1 MGLMKVLGGLKRRF
15 FSQRQQHIVRREMEL
30 GGRKCRFEVMEERRV
45 MNADP
50 LHVGVVYIEE
60 DSGSDLHGDTF
71 EITFTG
77 GAPNTQ
83 LTRLVID
90 TNKLGIPGYQVG
102 DLIFDTAPGGLGA
115 DQSYAFEIISQ
126 SGIQS
131 VTATVVDGGMQLILD
146 FQGFQAGDKLVF
158 QIDVD
163 EIQEAWPAGSTNYAL
178 INEGIDPITSG
189 VEFQGSTLNASFVAP
204 HFQNAQG
211 TAEFRNFYDANF
223 AGKNL
228 NLPADDFQGKRD
240 RTTGGVASLQQTP
253 KPISIAGTVYH
264 DQDLDLTQDAAES
277 GISNVT
283 LALWKKDNSGNYVFT
298 GFTTTTDA
306 QGNYRFGEELNL
318 MPGTYQIR
326 ETQPN
331 GYFTVGAVPGTVA
344 GAASG
349 NVLAGNKDVLTE
361 ISIPL
366 GDTDAIDYDFAEA
379 QPASISGYVYADR
392 NNNGIKETGEIG
404 LAGVTIQVIPL
415 NTIAA
420 QGTITVTTDQSGFY
434 QVTGLAPGTYRVVE
448 VNQPVGYFDGLDT
461 VGTVDGVKVGSVTNP
476 GDSLETIFLGGNK
489 AGINYNFGELE
500 PGSIRGRVH
509 YTDKE
514 GNCFSEEA
522 LSRPIAGA
530 TVMLRDAQGNILR
543 TTQTNAN
550 GEYVFDNLA
559 PGSYIVQEITPEGLI
574 DGGDHVGTINGVKR
588 GAVTEN
594 DIISNIVINP
604 GDHGVNYD
612 FCEHEPA
619 ELCGNVYYDANY
631 NGVFDA
637 NEQGIAG
644 ATVRLYDATG
654 TLIATQVTD
663 ETGKYCFTNLVKGVY
678 KIVEQQ
684 PTGYLDHL
692 DTAGTLGG
700 NAINPGDEINTI
712 NVLWGDHGEEYNFGE
727 VLASSISGIVYVDPN
742 ANCIYDEGEAPIAGV
757 TVQLFDTQG
766 NLVATTTTDANGR
779 YKFDQLRPGTYT
791 VKELQ
796 PSGYL
801 QGGQTAGSGGGNDSQ
816 QDVISAI
823 AIGSGVELVNYNFC
837 EQLPSTLSGR
847 VYSDPNEDCTFNE
860 GDSPIAGVRIDL
872 YDGDDNLIATTYTD
886 ANGFYKFENL
896 PPGEYAVVETQP
908 MGYFNGGASPG
919 TGGGVGS
926 SSTGAGD
933 DCGCGHPWEESVGE
947 ATGPSTIS
955 HIHIP
960 GGKNFTNY
968 DFCEVPPAQLSGF
981 VYQDGAAIVDQSG
994 LPPADLRPI
1003 RDGILTADD
1012 KRLGGVWLELRDGLT
1027 GEPIRG
1033 EDMLSGMYPPGPI
1046 RVQTDANGYYEFKG
1060 LRSGNYAVY
1069 QVQPNGYFD
1078 GIDHEGSTLGIAVNY
1093 DSGLDPQFLSTFADL
1108 PSNDAIV
1115 RIPLGAGQHSQSN
1128 NFSEVQVTR
1137 LIIPPPENPPP
1148 PPLDPPPPF
1157 VFPNLQAPPL
1167 PLLPLAPPPSPNI
1180 DGGGMPAYTWHLS
1193 VINSGAPR
1201 GDVSTVVGQAAFRNA
1216 SFLVDRQD
1224 WVGVSLE
1231 QGEWQLKRDRDGDGK
1246 DDVLEDEPLFGLV
1259 GAIPLMGDFNGD
1271 GIDEK
1276 AIFFQGEWFVDINGN
1291 GRWDDEDLWA
1301 KLGGPQD
1308 LPVVGDWDADG
1319 KDDIGIFGPEWP
1331 GDPEAIEAE
1340 PGLPDGHNQKL
1351 VVTKPKNL
1359 PPDPEEATL
1368 GHRLLK
1374 HKATGKSRADLIDHV
1389 FRYGSGSDKPV
1400 AGDWNGD
1407 GIANIGIFRDGKW
1420 YLDTNGDGRWSND
1433 DALVTFGEK
1442 GDIPV
1447 VGDWDG
1453 DGIDEIGVYRNG
1465 QWLVD
1470 SNNNR
1475 ELDATDR
1482 VFEQGGE
1489 GYLPVVGDVDGDGI
1503 DDAGLYRDVDAPEV
1517 REARK

>member
-1 MGLMKVLGGLKRRF
+1 MGLMKMLGGLKRRF
-15 FSQRQQHIVRREMEL
+15 FARQQNLVRREVEL

-71 EITFTG
+71 EVTFTG
-77 GAPNTQ
+77 GAPGTE

-102 DLIFDTAPGGLGA
+102 DLIFDTAAGGLGA
-115 DQSYAFEIISQ
+115 DQAFAFQIVLQ
-126 SGIQS
+126 NGIQS
-131 VTATVVDGGMQLILD
+131 VIATVTDGGTTLTLD
-146 FQGFQAGDKLVF
+146 FQGFQVGEKLIF

-163 EIQEAWPAGSTNYAL
+163 EVQEAWPAGSTDYTH

-189 VEFQGSTLNASFVAP
+189 VEFQGSTLTASFTAP

-223 AGKNL
+223 AGKGL
-228 NLPADDFQGKRD
+228 NLPADDFGGKRD
-240 RTTGGVASLQQTP
+240 RSTGGVATLQQVP
-253 KPISIAGTVYH
+253 KPISISGTVYH
-264 DQDLDLTQDAAES
+264 DQDLDLTQDAIDS
-277 GISNVT
+277 GIANVV
-283 LALWKKDNSGNYVFT
+283 LSLWKKDANGNFVST

-318 MPGTYQIR
+318 MPGTYQVR
-326 ETQPN
+326 EVQPE
-331 GYFTVGAVPGTVA
+331 GYFTVGAIPGTVA
-344 GAASG
+344 GVGTGS
-349 NVLAGNKDVLTE
+349 VLAGNKDVLTE

-379 QPASISGYVYADR
+379 QPASINGYVYADR
-392 NNNGIKETGEIG
+392 NNNGIKEAGEQGI
-404 LAGVTIQVIPL
+404 AGVTIQVIPL

-420 QGTITVTTDQSGFY
+420 QGTITVTTDQNGFY

-448 VNQPVGYFDGLDT
+448 VNQPVGYYDGLDT

-489 AGINYNFGELE
+489 AGLNYNFGELE

-509 YTDKE
+509 LTDKE
-514 GNCFSEEA
+514 GNCFSAEA
-522 LSRPIAGA
+522 LARPLANV

-559 PGSYIVQEITPEGLI
+559 PGTYIVQEITPEGLI
-574 DGGDHVGTINGVKR
+574 DGGDHVGTIAGVKVGSR
-588 GAVTEN
+588 TEN
-594 DIISNIVINP
+594 DVLGGIVINP

-619 ELCGNVYYDANY
+619 KLCGNVYYDANY
-631 NGVFDA
+631 NGVYDTGDT
-637 NEQGIAG
+637 GIAG

-654 TLIATQVTD
+654 TLVATQVTD
-663 ETGKYCFTNLVKGVY
+663 EDGSFCFTNLVKGTY
-678 KIVEQQ
+678 KIVESQ
-684 PTGYLDHL
+684 PAGYLDHL

-712 NVLWGDHGEEYNFGE
+712 NVLWGDHGDEYNFGE
-727 VLASSISGIVYVDPN
+727 VLASSIQGIVYVDPN
-742 ANCIYDEGEAPIAGV
+742 GNCIYEEGELPIAGV
-757 TVQLFDTQG
+757 TVQLFDAQG
-766 NLVATTTTDANGR
+766 NLVATTTTNANGV

-796 PSGYL
+796 PAGYL

-816 QDVISAI
+816 SDVISTI
-823 AIGSGVELVNYNFC
+823 PIGSGVDLVNYNFC
-837 EQLPSTLSGR
+837 EILPSSLSGR
-847 VYSDPNEDCTFNE
+847 VFSDPNEDCTFNS
-860 GDSPIAGVRIDL
+860 GDTPIAGVRIDL
-872 YDGDDNLIATTYTD
+872 YDGDDNLVATTYTD
-886 ANGFYKFENL
+886 ANGFYKFDNL
-896 PPGEYAVVETQP
+896 KPGEYAIVETQP
-908 MGYFNGGASPG
+908 TGYFNGGAKVG
-919 TGGGVGS
+919 TGGGDNN
-926 SSTGAGD
+926 GAVDD
-933 DCGCGHPWEESVGE
+933 DCGCGHPWEAGDVTGE
-947 ATGPSTIS
+947 STIS

-960 GGKNFTNY
+960 GGKNLVNY
-968 DFCEVPPAQLSGF
+968 DFCEVPPAALSGY

-994 LPPADLRPI
+994 KPPADLRPV
-1003 RDGILTADD
+1003 RDGVLTADD
-1012 KRLGGVWLELRDGLT
+1012 KRLGGVWLELRYGLT
-1027 GEPIRG
+1027 GEPVMG
-1033 EDMLSGMYPPGPI
+1033 EDMLPGTYPPGPI

-1060 LRSGNYAVY
+1060 LKSGNYAVY
-1069 QVQPNGYFD
+1069 QSQPEGYYD

-1093 DSGLDPQFLSTFADL
+1093 DSGLDPQFLSTFSDL
-1108 PSNDAIV
+1108 PANDAIV

-1128 NFSEVQVTR
+1128 NFSEVLVTR
-1137 LIIPPPENPPP
+1137 NIIPPPPPNPPM
-1148 PPLDPPPPF
+1148 PPLTPPVPF

-1167 PLLPLAPPPSPNI
+1167 PLLDLNVPASPNI
-1180 DGGGMPAYTWHLS
+1180 DGGGMPSYTWHLS
-1193 VINSGAPR
+1193 VINRGAPR
-1201 GDVSTVVGQAAFRNA
+1201 GDVALVNGQATFRNA
-1216 SFLVDRQD
+1216 SYLVDRQD
-1224 WVGVSLE
+1224 WVGVSLS

-1276 AIFFQGEWFVDINGN
+1276 ALFFQGEWFVDINGN

-1331 GDPEAIEAE
+1331 GDPEAIEVE
-1340 PGLPDGHNQKL
+1340 PGLPDPDNQK
-1351 VVTKPKNL
+1351 VVLTKPKNL

-1374 HKATGKSRADLIDHV
+1374 HKATGKARADLIDHV

-1407 GIANIGIFRDGKW
+1407 GIANIGIFRDGQW
-1420 YLDTNGDGRWSND
+1420 YLDANGDGRWSSE
-1433 DALVTFGEK
+1433 DAKVTFGEK

-1447 VGDWDG
+1447 VGDFDG
-1453 DGIDEIGVYRNG
+1453 DGIDEIGVYRAG
-1465 QWLVD
+1465 KWIID

-1475 ELDATDR
+1475 TLDAADK
-1482 VFEQGGE
+1482 VFEMGGE

-1503 DDAGLYRDVDAPEV
+1503 DDPGLYRDVDVPEV
-1517 REARK
+1517 REARKAG